1 MRRAAIVCPI
11 RTAVGSFGG
20 TLKPLPADALAAAVL
35 KALVARSGIDPQ
47 RIDEVVMAQSYA
59 SSEAPCLARYAA
71 LAAGLPIEV
80 PGYTL
85 DRRCGSGL
93 QALIDA
99 AMMVSTGAAD
109 VVGASDALSDDARR
123 ASAEA
128 SYSSSASSDAAS

>member
-11 RTAVGSFGG
+11 RTAVGTFGG

-71 LAAGLPIEV
+71 LAAGLPSV
-80 PGYTL
+80 V
-85 DRRCGSGL
+85 
-93 QALIDA
+93 QAFK
-99 AMMVSTGAAD
+99 
-109 VVGASDALSDDARR
+109 R
-123 ASAEA
+123 
-128 SYSSSASSDAAS
+128 SSMRP